1 MIKVKII
8 RDCAISGTHVSAG
21 DSAELED
28 AVARDLINMGKAVRK
43 DSNRAI
49 GTKKSD
55 KVLKTRNQ

>member
-21 DSAELED
+21 DSAELD
-28 AVARDLINMGKAVRK
+28 DMVARDLINMGKAVRQ

-49 GTKKSD
+49 GTKNSD
-55 KVLKTRNQ
+55 KVLKTRK